1 MRRRVPSREELLR
14 RVDDVKARL
23 TQRTPRPL
31 DGQEAL
37 PEDLFN
43 QHPAPHTEPHQLTLD
58 D

>member
-23 TQRTPRPL
+23 AQRTPRPL

-37 PEDLFN
+37 SEDLF
-43 QHPAPHTEPHQLTLD
+43 HPDPTPHADGHQLAFD